1 MLNFFK
7 NTVNQLLNI
16 FGFRVSKINITDDLV
31 KVYKYKNYKEYK
43 ETQVFYNKKKNK
55 SCLGRRNIFKNI
67 KQFY

>member
-16 FGFRVSKINITDDLV
+16 FGFRVSKINITNDLV

-43 ETQVFYNKKKNK
+43 KNQV
-55 SCLGRRNIFKNI
+55 
-67 KQFY
+67 